1 MSLLKRFK
9 QEDLSQALEETTYQL
24 IQMVSDGS
32 QQEKVKHI
40 VERNLKV
47 LDETYEEF
55 MENIHL
61 CRQ

>member
-32 QQEKVKHI
+32 QQEKVKQI

>member
-1 MSLLKRFK
+1 MSILKRFK
-9 QEDLSQALEETTYQL
+9 KEDLEHALELTTYQL
-24 IQMVSDGS
+24 IQMVSDGE
-32 QQEKVKHI
+32 QQGLVQEI